1 MTYNQNVSN
10 KTRAVFIT
18 GAGAGLGREMALA
31 FASEGYAVAVTD
43 IEGVEE
49 TAVEIRARG
58 GRALDLSLDLRQ
70 LEQVEAA
77 VNAVLGRFH
86 GIDVLIAN
94 AAVEGPTAPLS
105 EVSLEDWNQTLA
117 VNLTGTFLCD
127 RAVLPYMMAQRSG
140 CILHISSVAGLQ
152 AYPLRAPYAV
162 SKWGII
168 GLTETLAAEL
178 GPYNIRVN
186 AVCPGPVQGSR
197 MARVIAHRAEAEG
210 RTMHE
215 IVEEYRS
222 RTLLGRMVEP
232 EDVVALVLF
241 LASDAAKNITGQS
254 IRVCAGYGL

>member
-1 MTYNQNVSN
+1 MTYNQNVSK

-58 GRALDLSLDLRQ
+58 GRAL
-70 LEQVEAA
+70 E
-77 VNAVLGRFH
+77 
-86 GIDVLIAN
+86 LIAN
-94 AAVEGPTAPLS
+94 AAVEGTTATLS